1 MKRLKCSGVGLWSD
15 LLFLGDID
23 VIDGWDE
30 IEEQLK
36 VRLITKRTLFK
47 PFLHTAP

>member
-36 VRLITKRTLFK
+36 VSLKAKRR
-47 PFLHTAP
+47 